1 MYRNTRFGEL
11 LKALPR
17 NSFNRCVEQH
27 QSDRYY
33 KDFSSWDHMIS
44 LMFAQLSD
52 CRSLREL
59 EASYNGLSSY
69 HHHLGCGPIHRSTV
83 SDANRDR
90 DASVFES
97 FCETLMGM
105 VNGKARS
112 DIKDFLYLLDSSP
125 ICLRGRGYEWTE
137 ERGIPRIPGLK
148 LHVLYQP
155 TSMLPSKTSVTSA
168 SVNDVEYGQEIE
180 LEEGAKYV
188 FDKGY
193 CDYNWWN
200 KIDQAGASFVTRLK
214 RNAAVNVL
222 GRRQVSGNILSD
234 EVIQFKHKRPGGKRK
249 NEYRESLRRI
259 VVQRE
264 GHDEPLVLVT
274 NLLEMP
280 ADEVAELYKKR
291 WAIELW
297 FKWIKQN
304 LKIKKFLGRTE
315 NAVKVQIFVALI
327 TYLLA
332 YLYRQMSGI
341 QKELYLWLAEL
352 KSTLFQRP
360 KLEYEMY
367 RRRRKHRSN
376 FLKQQHQLTL

>member
-11 LKALPR
+11 LKALPK
-17 NSFNRCVEQH
+17 NKFNRCVEQH

-44 LMFAQLSD
+44 LMYAQLSG

-69 HHHLGCGPIHRSTV
+69 HHHLGCGPIRRSTI
-83 SDANRDR
+83 SDANRGR
-90 DASVFES
+90 NASVYES
-97 FCETLMGM
+97 FCEMLMGM
-105 VNGKARS
+105 VNRKARS
-112 DIKDFLYLLDSSP
+112 DLKDFLYLLDSSP
-125 ICLRGRGYEWTE
+125 ICLRGRGYEWTQ

-155 TSMLPSKTSVTSA
+155 TPMLPSQMSVTGA
-168 SVNDVEYGQEIE
+168 TVNDVEYGREIE

-193 CDYNWWN
+193 CDYKWWH
-200 KIDQAGASFVTRLK
+200 KIDQAGAFFVTRLK
-214 RNAAVNVL
+214 CNAAIKVL
-222 GRRQVSGNILSD
+222 GRRQVSGNILMD
-234 EVIQFKHKRPGGKRK
+234 EVIQFKNKHPGGGRK
-249 NEYRESLRRI
+249 NTYTKSLRKI
-259 VVQRE
+259 VVHRE
-264 GHDEPLVLVT
+264 DHDDPLVLVT
-274 NLLEMP
+274 NLMEVP
-280 ADEVAELYKKR
+280 ADEVAALYKKR

-304 LKIKKFLGRTE
+304 LKIKKFLGRSE
-315 NAVKVQIFVALI
+315 NAVKTQIFVALI

-332 YLYRQMSGI
+332 YLYRQLSGA
-341 QKELYLWLAEL
+341 KEELYLWLAEL

-360 KLEYEMY
+360 KLDYEME
-367 RRRRKHRSN
+367 RRRRNRRTN
-376 FLKQQHQLTL
+376 FQKYQPQLAL

>member
-11 LKALPR
+11 LKVLPK
-17 NSFNRCVEQH
+17 NIFNRCVEQH

-33 KDFSSWDHMIS
+33 KDFSTWDHLIG
-44 LMFAQLSD
+44 LMFAQLSG

-69 HHHLGCGPIHRSTV
+69 HHHLGCGPIRRSTI

-90 DASVFES
+90 DAGIFES
-97 FCETLMGM
+97 FCEMLMGM
-105 VNGKARS
+105 VNRKARGE
-112 DIKDFLYLLDSSP
+112 IKDFLYLLDSTP
-125 ICLRGRGYEWTE
+125 ICLRGRGYEWTQ

-155 TSMLPSKTSVTSA
+155 EPMLPTKTRVTAA
-168 SVNDVEYGQEIE
+168 SVNDVEYGREIG

-193 CDYNWWN
+193 CDYNWWYE
-200 KIDQAGASFVTRLK
+200 IDQAGAFFVTRLK
-214 RNAAVNVL
+214 CNAAIKIL
-222 GRRQVSGNILSD
+222 GRRQVSGDILLD
-234 EVIQFKHKRPGGKRK
+234 EVIQLKNKHPGGGRK
-249 NEYRESLRRI
+249 NPYIKSLRKI
-259 VVQRE
+259 VVHRE
-264 GHDEPLVLVT
+264 DHDESLVLVT
-274 NLLEMP
+274 NLMEES
-280 ADEVAELYKKR
+280 AEEVAALYKKR

-304 LKIKKFLGRTE
+304 LKIKKFLGRSE
-315 NAVKVQIFVALI
+315 NAVKTQIFVALI

-332 YLYRQMSGI
+332 YLYRQLSGV
-341 QKELYLWLAEL
+341 QQDLYLWLAEL

-360 KLEYEMY
+360 KLDYEVE
-367 RRRRKHRSN
+367 RRRRKHRAD
-376 FLKQQHQLTL
+376 FLNKQPQLAL